1 VPDELVW
8 LRLHEVLAIHERL
21 VMLHGSRSGPPDL
34 ALLEAALARPQHLQA
49 YGSPDL
55 FDLAAAYAFGIA
67 RDHPFPDGNKRV
79 AFVTAAAFI
88 RRNGHRLRASEPEAV
103 AMTVGLAA
111 GEVPEEGF
119 ARWLRESSVP
129 WPPQG

>member
-1 VPDELVW
+1 MSDEQIW

-21 VMLHGSRSGPPDL
+21 VVLHGSRSGPPDL
-34 ALLEAALARPQHLQA
+34 ALLEAALAHPQSLHA
-49 YGSPDL
+49 YGTPDL
-55 FDLAAAYAFGIA
+55 FDLAAACAFGIA
-67 RDHPFPDGNKRV
+67 DDHPFTDGNKRV

-111 GEVPEEGF
+111 AEVPEDRF
-119 ARWLRESSVP
+119 ARWLPESSVP
-129 WPPQG
+129 WPPQA